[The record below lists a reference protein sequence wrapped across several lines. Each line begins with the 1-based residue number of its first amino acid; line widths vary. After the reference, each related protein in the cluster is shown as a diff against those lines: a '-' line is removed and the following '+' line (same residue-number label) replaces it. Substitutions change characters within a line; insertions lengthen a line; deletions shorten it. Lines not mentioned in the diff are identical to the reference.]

1 MRKNKPTNV
10 RKKMTCSLFFL
21 PREGEV
27 RIQKK
32 SLGSGSNTRG
42 QQIRVPGNSAFWS
55 QDRDV
60 RSQDE
65 GQVN

>member
-1 MRKNKPTNV
+1 M
-10 RKKMTCSLFFL
+10 
-21 PREGEV
+21 
-27 RIQKK
+27 
-32 SLGSGSNTRG
+32 RG
-42 QQIRVPGNSAFWS
+42 QQIRVPGNTAFWS